1 VITTI
6 NKGATDKT
14 APLLQLPGN
23 ENRMISPFPP
33 HFTTYHN

>member
-1 VITTI
+1 VITTT

-23 ENRMISPFPP
+23 ENWA
-33 HFTTYHN
+33 

>member
-23 ENRMISPFPP
+23 ENRV
-33 HFTTYHN
+33 